1 MQNNNYILTDTYVYD
16 FEDALMADEPEQETD
31 FVNENEDVENA
42 IERLQ
47 SKTNELYG
55 AEIDVTGDDERD
67 CAVSEL
73 VASLVSLD
81 RPDSKICVYYDRV
94 VHFYS
99 THL

>member
-31 FVNENEDVENA
+31 FVNENEDAEDT

-47 SKTNELYG
+47 SKTNKLYG

-67 CAVSEL
+67 YAVSEL

-81 RPDSKICVYYDRV
+81 RPDSKICVYHDRV

>member
-16 FEDALMADEPEQETD
+16 CEDALLADEPEQETD

-81 RPDSKICVYYDRV
+81 RPDSKICVYHDCV

>member
-31 FVNENEDVENA
+31 FVNENEDVEDA

-47 SKTNELYG
+47 SKTNKLYG

-67 CAVSEL
+67 YAVSEL

-81 RPDSKICVYYDRV
+81 RPDSKICVYHDCV